1 MDNQNKITEII
12 EENRRRNAELAREF
26 DPVSGMGSTGS
37 RFRVGVSDI
46 ERGALWLPESMR
58 TLPEIKILD
67 ECGSM
72 REYARRLCGHEP
84 SMRERELAADSFL
97 ASACASRFPVLGRH
111 PGLHQEQARRRGRA
125 VPAQQAAAQV
135 CGTAREDAHRRKTC
149 PAHPPSRPGNGE
161 GAPAPSFTWH
171 GCSLCTAKASTRL

>member
-1 MDNQNKITEII
+1 MDNQNKIAEII

-84 SMRERELAADSFL
+84 SMRERELAADRFSRLRALHDFPYWAATRVL
-97 ASACASRFPVLGRH
+97 WNGSRRCATEGNLSGSSS
-111 PGLHQEQARRRGRA
+111 
-125 VPAQQAAAQV
+125 
-135 CGTAREDAHRRKTC
+135 
-149 PAHPPSRPGNGE
+149 SRPGNGE

-171 GCSLCTAKASTRL
+171 GCSLCTARVSTRL

>member
-84 SMRERELAADSFL
+84 SMRERELAADRF
-97 ASACASRFPVLGRH
+97 SRLRALHDFPYWAATRVFIKSKLGGEDVLFRLNRPQRKFVERLEKMRTGGKPVRLILLKARQWGGRTYH
-111 PGLHQEQARRRGRA
+111 HLLMYL
-125 VPAQQAAAQV
+125 
-135 CGTAREDAHRRKTC
+135 DIID
-149 PAHPPSRPGNGE
+149 
-161 GAPAPSFTWH
+161 
-171 GCSLCTAKASTRL
+171 

>member
-1 MDNQNKITEII
+1 
-12 EENRRRNAELAREF
+12 
-26 DPVSGMGSTGS
+26 MGSTGS

-84 SMRERELAADSFL
+84 SMRERELVADRFSRLRALHDFPYWAATRVFIKSKLGFEDFN
-97 ASACASRFPVLGRH
+97 SAVY
-111 PGLHQEQARRRGRA
+111 PGLDRIERIDTFC
-125 VPAQQAAAQV
+125 V
-135 CGTAREDAHRRKTC
+135 
-149 PAHPPSRPGNGE
+149 S
-161 GAPAPSFTWH
+161 
-171 GCSLCTAKASTRL
+171 